1 MTDYFLL
8 GPLVIKFEW
17 ITLAISFL
25 GSFLIVK
32 IMTKDDRNFQKQVI
46 DILFNAIL
54 MIIIIFKFSIVLFRP
69 SLLSNNLLG
78 IVYFTGGTK
87 GLLLGSITAII
98 YILVKSKKQKLWTLQ
113 FLQVIMVAIISTV
126 IFYWIADFLL
136 F

>member
-126 IFYWIADFLL
+126 IFYWVADFLL